1 MKEAEASNHKST
13 IRHQP
18 TRAPQ
23 RTCISCRRKDD
34 QRNFWRVARAADGR
48 ISEWAGH
55 GRSAYICQTT
65 ACLEAAI
72 SKGRLERALKG
83 HVNPAERAAIYEVLR
98 CKLR

>member
-1 MKEAEASNHKST
+1 MKQELKPQVASHF
-13 IRHQP
+13 
-18 TRAPQ
+18 PQ

-34 QRNFWRVARAADGR
+34 QGIFWRLARNADGVVGL
-48 ISEWAGH
+48 WVGF
-55 GRSAYICQTT
+55 GRSVYICQTM

-83 HVNPAERAAIYEVLR
+83 HVNPAERTAIYEVLR